1 MPHAYTEDQLVE
13 QPAIGLFAELGWQTV
28 SAFEETFGSTGT
40 LLRETN
46 GEVVLVSRL
55 RAALERLNPALP
67 PEAIAT
73 AVDELTRDRSAMSLE
88 AANRE
93 VYRLLKEGIK
103 VSVADTGTDSTPHP
117 SPLPGRGGEGVRSK
131 GGGQKTE
138 RLRVIDWERPAN
150 NDFLLVSQFS
160 VTGAL
165 YTCRPDLVSFV
176 NGLPLVVIELKKP
189 GVPARAAFDENLTHY
204 KQQVPALFWYNAL
217 LIASNGTDSRVG
229 SLTADWGRFFE
240 WKRIEREDEPR
251 RVSLEV
257 MLRGTCDRARLLDLV
272 ENFTLF
278 SEHKAGL
285 VKIIG
290 QNHQVL
296 GVNNTIASM
305 LTARTAGHGR
315 GGVVWQTQG
324 SGKSYSMVFF
334 AQKVL
339 RKVPGNWTFVIG
351 TDRVELDDQIAKT
364 FKATGAVSEAE
375 GDQCHAESGA
385 HLRELLRGN
394 HRYVFTLIHKFRPET
409 PSSPALLPEGEGS
422 FPLPV
427 GEGRRGEGAQH
438 YRGGLPYSGL
448 VERARE
454 LRKKQTSAEDI
465 AWELLRD
472 RRLAGLKFRRQH
484 QINHYI
490 ADFFCADHHL
500 DIELDGEIHQT
511 PEMMAKDAQRDTM
524 LRALGFTVLRFPNQ
538 LVLDEPE
545 NFLTQIAA
553 ALGLPSPLGR
563 RAGDEGHVPVLC
575 DRPDVIVLADEAHR
589 SQYDTLALNMRA
601 ALPRAIFIAF
611 TGTPLIVG
619 EERTKEVF
627 GDYVSIYDFQQ
638 SVEDGATVPLF
649 YENRTP
655 ELQLVNPDLN
665 EDIYNLIEA
674 AELDPEQEA
683 KLERELSRQY
693 HILTRDDR
701 LETVARDIVRH
712 FLGRGFVGKA
722 MVVSIDKATA
732 LKMHDKVRK
741 HWAAE
746 TERVKKELA
755 RYDLAADTKDEL
767 LDRLRILQTTDMAL
781 IVSPGQNEIAQMQK
795 HGLDVVPHRKR
806 MNESQPPLDEKFKDP
821 EDPLRLVFVCAMWM
835 TGFDAPS
842 CSTMYLD
849 KPLRNHTLMQTI
861 ARANRV
867 FPGKHSGVIV
877 DYANVFASLE
887 KALAIYGAGKG
898 GKNPVRDKQKLVEE
912 LRKAVD
918 AAVLFCA
925 NRGVILAAIEQLRTG
940 SMERLQRMDEAVNAL
955 ISPDPLRREFFGHER
970 LVSTLY
976 SAVKPD
982 PSALEFAGRV
992 ACVAAIADAIRAKL
1006 NPNTAD
1012 ISGVMGGINK
1022 LLDASIKGVGM
1033 PAKPAP
1039 VMDLSK
1045 IDFEALRRRF
1055 KESKHRN
1062 TDLEVLKAAIR
1073 AQLEKL
1079 IRLNKTRTDFQ
1090 EKFEELVESYNA
1102 GSRNI
1107 EELFEELVKF
1117 SRNLSEEQQRHVREN
1132 MTEEELVI
1140 FDILTRPA
1148 PNLSA
1153 DERREVK
1160 KVAKLLLERIKAL
1173 LVLDWRKRQS
1183 SRARVEDAIKDQLD
1197 TGLPRVY
1204 SPELYQKKCSAV
1216 FEHFYEA
1223 YADQGANIYAAA
1235 S

>member
-1 MPHAYTEDQLVE
+1 MPQRHTLQELIFMPHAWTEDQLVE
-13 QPAIGLFAELGWQTV
+13 QPAVGLFAELGWATV
-28 SAFEETFGSTGT
+28 SALEETFGATGT
-40 LLRETN
+40 LLRETK
-46 GEVVLVSRL
+46 GEVVLMSRL

-67 PEAIAT
+67 PEAITA

-93 VYRLLKEGIK
+93 VYLLLKEGIK
-103 VSVADTGTDSTPHP
+103 VSVPDAETDATPHRGP
-117 SPLPGRGGEGVRSK
+117 RPGRGGEGVRSR

-138 RLRVIDWERPAN
+138 RVRVVDWEHPVN

-165 YTCRPDLVSFV
+165 YTCRPDLVGFV

-189 GVPARAAFDENLTHY
+189 GVPARAAFNENLTHY
-204 KQQVPALFWYNAL
+204 KQQIPALFWYNAL
-217 LIASNGTDSRVG
+217 LIASNGTESRVG
-229 SLTADWGRFFE
+229 SLTADWERFFE
-240 WKRIEREDEPR
+240 WKRIAREDEPR
-251 RVSLEV
+251 RVSLDT
-257 MLRGTCDRARLLDLV
+257 MIRGTCERSKLLDLA

-305 LTARTAGHGR
+305 MRVRGAVAAGILPPHPN
-315 GGVVWQTQG
+315 GVGVFWHTQG

-339 RKVPGNWTFVIG
+339 RKVPGDWRFVIA
-351 TDRVELDDQIAKT
+351 TDRVELDEQIAKT
-364 FKATGAVSEAE
+364 FKATGAVGEAE
-375 GDQCHAESGA
+375 GDQCHATSGA

-394 HRYVFTLIHKFRPET
+394 HRYVFTLIHKF
-409 PSSPALLPEGEGS
+409 
-422 FPLPV
+422 
-427 GEGRRGEGAQH
+427 
-438 YRGGLPYSGL
+438 
-448 VERARE
+448 
-454 LRKKQTSAEDI
+454 
-465 AWELLRD
+465 
-472 RRLAGLKFRRQH
+472 
-484 QINHYI
+484 
-490 ADFFCADHHL
+490 
-500 DIELDGEIHQT
+500 QT
-511 PEMMAKDAQRDTM
+511 PEM
-524 LRALGFTVLRFPNQ
+524 
-538 LVLDEPE
+538 
-545 NFLTQIAA
+545 
-553 ALGLPSPLGR
+553 
-563 RAGDEGHVPVLC
+563 LC

-601 ALPRAIFIAF
+601 ALPRALFIAF

-638 SVEDGATVPLF
+638 SIEDGATVPLF

-665 EDIYNLIEA
+665 EDIYRLIEA

-722 MVVSIDKATA
+722 MAVSIDKATA

-746 TERVKKELA
+746 RERVEKELG
-755 RYDLAADTKDEL
+755 RYGLPADKKDEL
-767 LDRLRILQTTDMAL
+767 LDRLRVLQTTDMAL

-795 HGLDVVPHRKR
+795 HGLDVVPHRRR

-912 LRKAVD
+912 LRKAAD

-925 NRGVILAAIEQLRTG
+925 NRGVILAAIEQQPTG

-955 ISPDPLRREFFGHER
+955 ISPDPLRREYFGHER

-976 SAVKPD
+976 GAVKPD
-982 PSALEFAGRV
+982 PAALEFAGRV
-992 ACVAAIADAIRAKL
+992 ACIAAIADAIRTKL
-1006 NPNTAD
+1006 NPNPAD

-1022 LLDASIKGVGM
+1022 LLDASITGVDM

-1062 TDLEVLKAAIR
+1062 TDLEILKAAIR

-1090 EKFEELVESYNA
+1090 EQFEELVESYNA

-1107 EELFEELVKF
+1107 EALFEELVKL

-1148 PNLSA
+1148 PDLSA
-1153 DERREVK
+1153 DERSEVK
-1160 KVAKLLLERIKAL
+1160 KVAKLLLARIKAL

-1183 SRARVEDAIKDQLD
+1183 SRARVEDAIKDLLD
-1197 TGLPRVY
+1197 SGLPRVY
-1204 SPELYQKKCSAV
+1204 SPELYRKKCSSV
-1216 FEHFYEA
+1216 YEHVYES
-1223 YADQGANIYAAA
+1223 YPERDANIYATVN
-1235 S
+1235 

>member
-1 MPHAYTEDQLVE
+1 MNGKHHELAPSSFPAWAVCPCFDSDPAERED
-13 QPAIGLFAELGWQTV
+13 AA
-28 SAFEETFGSTGT
+28 AGT
-40 LLRETN
+40 AQHTAL
-46 GEVVLVSRL
+46 
-55 RAALERLNPALP
+55 AALL
-67 PEAIAT
+67 
-73 AVDELTRDRSAMSLE
+73 S
-88 AANRE
+88 
-93 VYRLLKEGIK
+93 G
-103 VSVADTGTDSTPHP
+103 
-117 SPLPGRGGEGVRSK
+117 
-131 GGGQKTE
+131 
-138 RLRVIDWERPAN
+138 
-150 NDFLLVSQFS
+150 ND
-160 VTGAL
+160 
-165 YTCRPDLVSFV
+165 
-176 NGLPLVVIELKKP
+176 
-189 GVPARAAFDENLTHY
+189 
-204 KQQVPALFWYNAL
+204 AL
-217 LIASNGTDSRVG
+217 LAALS
-229 SLTADWGRFFE
+229 ADAREAVTWAADHIRTLAGAETILFE

-251 RVSLEV
+251 RVSLDT
-257 MLRGTCDRARLLDLV
+257 MIRGTCDRTRLLDLV

-296 GVNNTIASM
+296 GVNNTIVSM

-315 GGVVWQTQG
+315 GGVFWQTQG

-375 GDQCHAESGA
+375 GDQCHAASGA

-394 HRYVFTLIHKFRPET
+394 HRYVFTLIHKF
-409 PSSPALLPEGEGS
+409 
-422 FPLPV
+422 
-427 GEGRRGEGAQH
+427 
-438 YRGGLPYSGL
+438 
-448 VERARE
+448 
-454 LRKKQTSAEDI
+454 
-465 AWELLRD
+465 
-472 RRLAGLKFRRQH
+472 
-484 QINHYI
+484 
-490 ADFFCADHHL
+490 
-500 DIELDGEIHQT
+500 QT
-511 PEMMAKDAQRDTM
+511 PEM
-524 LRALGFTVLRFPNQ
+524 
-538 LVLDEPE
+538 
-545 NFLTQIAA
+545 
-553 ALGLPSPLGR
+553 
-563 RAGDEGHVPVLC
+563 LC

-601 ALPRAIFIAF
+601 ALPRALFIAF
-611 TGTPLIVG
+611 TGTPLIAG

-665 EDIYNLIEA
+665 EDIYSLIEA

-746 TERVKKELA
+746 RERVEKELG
-755 RYDLAADTKDEL
+755 RYGLPADKKDEL

-795 HGLDVVPHRKR
+795 HGLDIVPHRKR

-821 EDPLRLVFVCAMWM
+821 EDPLRIVFVCAMWM

-887 KALAIYGAGKG
+887 KALAIYGAGKD

-925 NRGVILAAIEQLRTG
+925 NRGVILAAIEQLPTG

-970 LVSTLY
+970 LVGTLY
-976 SAVKPD
+976 GAVKPD
-982 PSALEFAGRV
+982 PAALEFAGRV
-992 ACVAAIADAIRAKL
+992 ACVAAIADAIRTKL
-1006 NPNTAD
+1006 NPNPAD

-1022 LLDASIKGVGM
+1022 LLDASITGVSARTL
-1033 PAKPAP
+1033 PA
-1039 VMDLSK
+1039 
-1045 IDFEALRRRF
+1045 
-1055 KESKHRN
+1055 
-1062 TDLEVLKAAIR
+1062 EVLGD
-1073 AQLEKL
+1073 L
-1079 IRLNKTRTDFQ
+1079 
-1090 EKFEELVESYNA
+1090 
-1102 GSRNI
+1102 
-1107 EELFEELVKF
+1107 
-1117 SRNLSEEQQRHVREN
+1117 
-1132 MTEEELVI
+1132 
-1140 FDILTRPA
+1140 
-1148 PNLSA
+1148 
-1153 DERREVK
+1153 
-1160 KVAKLLLERIKAL
+1160 
-1173 LVLDWRKRQS
+1173 
-1183 SRARVEDAIKDQLD
+1183 RARL
-1197 TGLPRVY
+1197 R
-1204 SPELYQKKCSAV
+1204 ELS
-1216 FEHFYEA
+1216 
-1223 YADQGANIYAAA
+1223 
-1235 S
+1235 